1 MRILVVEDDKLLA
14 KGVGLVL
21 KKQGYE
27 IDIAYTYEE
36 GMTAFKGQ
44 TIDLML
50 LDINLKGKS
59 GLDLCG
65 EVRKISGVP
74 IIFITA
80 RDTEEDMIEGFDQ
93 GCDDYIAK
101 PFSLEVLKRRVEV
114 ILKRVGKE
122 KKILFEDGG
131 IRIDYD
137 MKQVSR
143 EDTPIK
149 LTATEYRLLEVL
161 TQHKGQVLTREMLL
175 EKLWDI
181 NGKFIDENTLSVN
194 IRRLRGKIETNP
206 KMPEW
211 IVTVFGIGY
220 TWGQ

>member
-50 LDINLKGKS
+50 LDINLKGKC

-143 EDTPIK
+143 E
-149 LTATEYRLLEVL
+149 
-161 TQHKGQVLTREMLL
+161 
-175 EKLWDI
+175 
-181 NGKFIDENTLSVN
+181 
-194 IRRLRGKIETNP
+194 
-206 KMPEW
+206 
-211 IVTVFGIGY
+211 
-220 TWGQ
+220 